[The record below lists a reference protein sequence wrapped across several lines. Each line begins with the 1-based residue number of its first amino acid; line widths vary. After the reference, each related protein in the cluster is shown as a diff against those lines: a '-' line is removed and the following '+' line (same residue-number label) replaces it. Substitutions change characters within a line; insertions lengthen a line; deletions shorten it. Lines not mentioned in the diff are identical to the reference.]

1 MIAVGVSAHVNPT
14 EDRDRVQS
22 AIEEIFPGLEYE
34 LQERE
39 GFTSRLVG
47 TGGRDSLELLHELL
61 RSRKILDTGRRN
73 MHINGGTVAFILN
86 KQAATMGKVSFPA
99 GDELLGSI
107 WVEIVAQDA
116 DEAERV
122 VDWLAPPTENGHPQ
136 FEIEL

>member
-1 MIAVGVSAHVNPT
+1 MIAAEVSAHVYPT
-14 EDRDRVQS
+14 EDMERVQS
-22 AIEEIFPGLEYE
+22 AIENIFPGLEYE
-34 LQERE
+34 LLVRE
-39 GFTSRLVG
+39 GFTPRLVG

-73 MHINGGTVAFILN
+73 MHINGDTVTFTLN
-86 KQAATMGKVSFPA
+86 KQAATVGKVSFPA
-99 GDELLGSI
+99 GDEPLGSI

-116 DEAERV
+116 DEAGRV

>member
-1 MIAVGVSAHVNPT
+1 MIGVEVSAHVNPT

-22 AIEEIFPGLEYE
+22 AIEGIFPGLEYE
-34 LQERE
+34 LQDRE

-61 RSRKILDTGRRN
+61 RSCKILDTARRN
-73 MHINGGTVAFILN
+73 MHIKGGSVTFILN

-99 GDELLGSI
+99 GDEPLGSI
-107 WVEIVAQDA
+107 WVEIVTQDA
-116 DEAERV
+116 DEAGRV
-122 VDWLAPPTENGHPQ
+122 LDWLAPPTENGHPI

>member
-1 MIAVGVSAHVNPT
+1 MIAVEVSAHVNPT

-22 AIEEIFPGLEYE
+22 AIEGIFPGLEYE
-34 LQERE
+34 LQEKE
-39 GFTSRLVG
+39 GFTARLVG

-73 MHINGGTVAFILN
+73 MHIEGVTVTFILN
-86 KQAATMGKVSFPA
+86 KQAATVGKVSFPP

-107 WVEIVAQDA
+107 WVEIVTQDA
-116 DEAERV
+116 DEAGRL
-122 VDWLAPPTENGHPQ
+122 VDWLAPPTEKGHPQ

>member
-1 MIAVGVSAHVNPT
+1 LRNNDDSSGSFCSRQPH
-14 EDRDRVQS
+14 EK
-22 AIEEIFPGLEYE
+22 
-34 LQERE
+34 E
-39 GFTSRLVG
+39 GFTARLVG

-73 MHINGGTVAFILN
+73 MHIEGGTVTFILN
-86 KQAATMGKVSFPA
+86 KQAATVGKVSFPP

-107 WVEIVAQDA
+107 WVEVVMQDA

-122 VDWLAPPTENGHPQ
+122 VDWLAPPTENGHPI

>member
-1 MIAVGVSAHVNPT
+1 MIAVEVSAHVNPT
-14 EDRDRVQS
+14 EDIDRVRS
-22 AIEEIFPGLEYE
+22 AVEKIFPCLEFE
-34 LQERE
+34 FQERE

-47 TGGRDSLELLHELL
+47 LGGRDSLELFHELL

-73 MHINGGTVAFILN
+73 MHIKGGTVTFILN
-86 KQAATMGKVSFPA
+86 KQAATVGKVSFPA
-99 GDELLGSI
+99 GDEPLGSI

-116 DEAERV
+116 DEAARL

>member
-1 MIAVGVSAHVNPT
+1 MIAVEVSAHVNPT

-22 AIEEIFPGLEYE
+22 AIESIFPGLEYE

-39 GFTSRLVG
+39 GLTSRLVG
-47 TGGRDSLELLHELL
+47 SGGRDSLELLHELL
-61 RSRKILDTGRRN
+61 RTRKILDTGRRN
-73 MHINGGTVAFILN
+73 MHIDGGTVTFTLN
-86 KQAATMGKVSFPA
+86 KQAATVGKVSFPA
-99 GDELLGSI
+99 GDEPLGSI

-116 DEAERV
+116 DEAGRV

>member
-1 MIAVGVSAHVNPT
+1 MITVEVSAHVNPT

-22 AIEEIFPGLEYE
+22 AIEGIFPGLEYE

-39 GFTSRLVG
+39 GFAARLVG
-47 TGGRDSLELLHELL
+47 SGGRDSLELLHELL

-73 MHINGGTVAFILN
+73 MHIDGGTVTFILN
-86 KQAATMGKVSFPA
+86 KQAATVGKVSFPP

-107 WVEIVAQDA
+107 WVEVGMQDA

-122 VDWLAPPTENGHPQ
+122 VDWLAPPTENGHPI